1 MAGTR
6 GSATKDDVA
15 ARNGVAEARD
25 TLEAG
30 DKFVYGAAALSA
42 LFMLIAIPAQVLVF
56 ALVPLPEGIGEWFA
70 LFGRSRILG
79 FLHADILI
87 LADNVMVAVVYLA
100 FYRLLGPRH
109 RGPMQLA
116 LLLGGIGIAGY
127 LSSNRAFELDRLAL
141 QWAQASGEAER
152 TAISGAGL
160 AMLAGW
166 QGTAFDAYYVLN
178 GIALA
183 IIAWCLI
190 LDAKSG
196 NEKSGNA
203 KSGEVKSVEAAPGLG
218 IRTAWL
224 GMASAILMMVPS
236 TAGAVGLVFSLL
248 SLVPWYLFTIRFG
261 RAFLRMARRIG

>member
-15 ARNGVAEARD
+15 ARNGVAAARD

-30 DKFVYGAAALSA
+30 DKFVYRAAALSA

-196 NEKSGNA
+196 NA
-203 KSGEVKSVEAAPGLG
+203 KSGEAAPGLG

-224 GMASAILMMVPS
+224 GMVSAILMMVPS

-248 SLVPWYLFTIRFG
+248 SLVPWYLFTIRYG

>member
-1 MAGTR
+1 MA
-6 GSATKDDVA
+6 ATDDVA
-15 ARNGVAEARD
+15 EVRGGVAA
-25 TLEAG
+25 AG
-30 DKFVYGAAALSA
+30 DTMAAGDRFVYRAAALSA
-42 LFMLIAIPAQVLVF
+42 LFMLVAIPAQVLVF
-56 ALVPLPEGIGEWFA
+56 ALVPMPEGIGEWFA

-116 LLLGGIGIAGY
+116 LLLGSIGIAGY

-141 QWAQASGEAER
+141 QWAQATGEAER
-152 TAISGAGL
+152 AAISGAGL

-183 IIAWCLI
+183 IIAWCL
-190 LDAKSG
+190 LRDAKSG
-196 NEKSGNA
+196 EAESG
-203 KSGEVKSVEAAPGLG
+203 KAAPGLG
-218 IRTAWL
+218 LGTARL
-224 GMASAILMMVPS
+224 AMASAILMMVPS

-248 SLVPWYLFTIRFG
+248 SLLPWYLFTIRCG
-261 RAFLRMARRIG
+261 RAFLNLSANAGGRVPCS